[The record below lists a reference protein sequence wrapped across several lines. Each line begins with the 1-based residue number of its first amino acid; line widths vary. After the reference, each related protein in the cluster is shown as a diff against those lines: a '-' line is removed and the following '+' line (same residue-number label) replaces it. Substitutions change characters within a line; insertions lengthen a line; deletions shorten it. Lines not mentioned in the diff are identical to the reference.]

1 MSIKVFDEKKKAE
14 LISEMASAMR
24 SGDPEKVS
32 QAWEN
37 FMQLL
42 NEQVMN
48 DYNEAKNASDEQAT
62 LRARGYRVLTPKEK
76 AFYDKMIKTGKSSN
90 PKQEFTSLIEK
101 EGMPE
106 TIIEDVYKELQEQ
119 HPLLSRIKYVYVKY
133 LTKWLLNDNPKQLAK
148 WGEITDEIEKEIKSG
163 FRVVDINQSKL
174 SAFLFI
180 SKGLLDLGPTF
191 LDNYVRT
198 ILKEA
203 IACGLEEGIINGA
216 GVKGKIV
223 GINRNV
229 AAGVSIN
236 TETGYPLKEKIKV
249 TEFTP
254 VKYGE
259 LVGKLVKSEKGF
271 IRPVTS
277 VDLVVNP
284 VDYLTKIMP
293 ATTYLT
299 ADGKYVNGVFPFP
312 TNVIPSSAVPEG
324 TAYLVLLDEYFLGM
338 GMNSNAAI
346 EYSDEYKFIQ
356 DQRTYIAKLFVAGM
370 PKDNTIAIALDIS
383 ELQPLMSLF
392 TANGIPAV

>member
-1 MSIKVFDEKKKAE
+1 MSIKVVDETKKAE
-14 LISEMASAMR
+14 LISEMADAMR

-32 QAWEN
+32 QAWES
-37 FMQLL
+37 FMKLL
-42 NEQVMN
+42 NDQIMQ
-48 DYNEAKNASDEQAT
+48 DYNEAKDASDEQAT

-76 AFYDKMIKTGKSSN
+76 AFYDKMIKAGKSSN

-106 TIIEDVYKELQEQ
+106 TVIEDVYKELKEE

-163 FRVVDINQSKL
+163 FRMIDMNQSKL
-174 SAFLFI
+174 SGFLFLHK
-180 SKGLLDLGPTF
+180 SLLDLGPTF

-198 ILKEA
+198 VLKEA
-203 IACGLEEGIINGA
+203 MACGLEDGIVNGS
-216 GVKGKIV
+216 GVKGEII
-223 GINRNV
+223 GLSRNV
-229 AAGVSIN
+229 AEGVSIN

-254 VKYGE
+254 APYGE
-259 LVGKLVKSEKGF
+259 LVGKLLKSEKGY
-271 IRPVTS
+271 IRPVTQ

-284 VDYLTKIMP
+284 IDYVTTIMP

-299 ADGKYVNGVFPFP
+299 PDGKYVNGVFPFP
-312 TNVIPSSAVPEG
+312 TNVISSSAVKEG
-324 TAYLVLLDEYFLGM
+324 EAHLSLLDEYFLGM

-346 EYSDEYKFIQ
+346 EYSDDYKFVQ
-356 DQRTYIAKLFVAGM
+356 DQRTYVAKLYAAGL
-370 PKDNTIAIALDIS
+370 PKDNTISITLDIS